1 MRLADSQSFHRD
13 RRRRLRVAK
22 VVPNLKRGVHADGA
36 EVDDVARKVS
46 IHEPAVSRVTVS
58 ELTTIIRTPA
68 SDLVATDVAVR
79 GAKHRALEHVVRPA
93 AGGER
98 KGFAPAEVDRRV
110 VVLQRP
116 VCGIIPSRRS
126 SSLRVRDVSGTP
138 PTPANDVADVQ
149 DRAPPGLHPVNLH
162 GFSAR
167 EIDGIR
173 DSAGLERVIS

>member
-1 MRLADSQSFHRD
+1 VHFADSQSFHRD

-46 IHEPAVSRVTVS
+46 IHDTAVSRVAVS
-58 ELTTIIRTPA
+58 ELTIIIRTPA

-98 KGFAPAEVDRRV
+98 KGFAPAEVDGRV

-116 VCGIIPSRRS
+116 V
-126 SSLRVRDVSGTP
+126 
-138 PTPANDVADVQ
+138 
-149 DRAPPGLHPVNLH
+149 
-162 GFSAR
+162 
-167 EIDGIR
+167 
-173 DSAGLERVIS
+173 

>member
-1 MRLADSQSFHRD
+1 MRSADSQSFHRD
-13 RRRRLRVAK
+13 RRRRLRGAE

-46 IHEPAVSRVTVS
+46 IHDTAVSRVAVS
-58 ELTTIIRTPA
+58 ELTIIIQTPA

-79 GAKHRALEHVVRPA
+79 GAQHGALERVARPA

-98 KGFAPAEVDRRV
+98 KGFAPAEVDGRV
-110 VVLQRP
+110 VFLQRP
-116 VCGIIPSRRS
+116 VCGIPPAGPFKSA
-126 SSLRVRDVSGTP
+126 RVRDGSAAR
-138 PTPANDVADVQ
+138 PTPANDVTDVQ

-173 DSAGLERVIS
+173 DSAGLERFIS